1 MASPAVRSI
10 SMKIRDFPAAS
21 ARREADIAWEAAS
34 AREEGIGAA
43 VGGGEDGDGVG
54 VDEGSE
60 ERRGHGF

>member
-1 MASPAVRSI
+1 
-10 SMKIRDFPAAS
+10 MKIRDFPAAS